1 VYLQG
6 LERPFPYE
14 SVRDELLVEAPLAR
28 GTRAGRTTWNSSTT
42 PSTFWIW

>member
-1 VYLQG
+1 VSLQG

-28 GTRAGRTTWNSSTT
+28 GTRAKSDVLELVH
-42 PSTFWIW
+42 